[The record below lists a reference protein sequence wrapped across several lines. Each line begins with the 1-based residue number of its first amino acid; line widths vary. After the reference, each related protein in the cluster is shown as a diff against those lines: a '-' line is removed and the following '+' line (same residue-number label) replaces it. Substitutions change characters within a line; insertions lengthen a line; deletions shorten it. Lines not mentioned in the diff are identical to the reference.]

1 MTAAALHQSTAMSAR
16 QLRALAR
23 QPMYMAVTVVQPL
36 IWLLLFGA
44 LFKRVTDLPGF
55 GHGVSYIDYL
65 TPGMVV
71 MSAMFSAGWNGMA
84 MLNDLQRGVLDRFL
98 TTPARRGP
106 LVAGPLMQ
114 AVIVVLIQSVVLL
127 VLGAI
132 AGASFPGGV
141 VGIAVL
147 LVAAGLLG
155 AAMAGLSNALALIT
169 RQEESL
175 IGAVQFLVLPLS
187 FLSSIFIAQALLPGW
202 IADVAKVNPVNWAI
216 EAARS
221 ALSSDVDWGLV
232 LPRLGGLAAIAVLAG
247 WWATRAFR
255 AYQRAL

>member
-1 MTAAALHQSTAMSAR
+1 MTTLVQQSTAVGAR
-16 QLRALAR
+16 QLRALLR
-23 QPMYMAVTVVQPL
+23 QPMYVAITLVQPL
-36 IWLLLFGA
+36 IWLFLFGA

-55 GHGVSYIDYL
+55 ANGSYIDYL

-71 MSAMFSAGWNGMA
+71 MSALFSAGWNGMG

-106 LVAGPLMQ
+106 LIAGPLLQ
-114 AVIVVLIQSVVLL
+114 SVVVVLIQSAVILA
-127 VLGAI
+127 LGAL
-132 AGASFPGGV
+132 AGASYPGGV
-141 VGIAVL
+141 AGIAVL
-147 LVAAGLLG
+147 LVCTCLLA

-175 IGAVQFLVLPLS
+175 IGAVQFLVLPLA
-187 FLSSIFIAQALLPGW
+187 FLSSIFMAPALLPGW
-202 IADVAKVNPVNWAI
+202 IADVAKANPVNWAI

-221 ALSSDVDWGLV
+221 ALGADVDWSLV
-232 LPRLGGLAAIAVLAG
+232 LPRVGGLALLAALSG
-247 WWATRAFR
+247 IWATRAFR

>member
-1 MTAAALHQSTAMSAR
+1 MTALIQQSTAMSTR
-16 QLRALAR
+16 QLRALVR
-23 QPMYMAVTVVQPL
+23 QPMYVAVTVVQPL
-36 IWLLLFGA
+36 VWLLLFGA

-55 GHGVSYIDYL
+55 ATGSYIDYL

-71 MSAMFSAGWNGMA
+71 MSALFSAGWNGMA
-84 MLNDLQRGVLDRFL
+84 MLNDINGGVLDRFL

-114 AVIVVLIQSVVLL
+114 AVIVVLIQSGVIL
-127 VLGAI
+127 VLGAV
-132 AGASFPGGV
+132 AGASYPGGV
-141 VGIAVL
+141 LGIVVL
-147 LVAAGLLG
+147 LACAGLLG
-155 AAMAGLSNALALIT
+155 AGMAGLSNALALIT

-175 IGAVQFLVLPLS
+175 IGAVQFLVLPLA
-187 FLSSIFIAQALLPGW
+187 FLSSIFLAPALLPDW
-202 IADVAKVNPVNWAI
+202 IATAAKANPVNWAI

-221 ALSSDVDWGLV
+221 ALSSSVDWGLV
-232 LPRLGGLAAIAVLAG
+232 LPRLGALLALAVLAG